1 MTRRLRGALHA
12 YVAVTGGA
20 DTVSVIFV
28 DAHARVLE
36 HVALAASHAGAAC
49 GRALRGI
56 VYALWRSR
64 KLGYRRVAVHSD
76 VPAAAALLAGER
88 RLESSLI
95 GPYLE
100 ARALMRAYRWV
111 RVDVGELRWWHAPAP
126 ITGNLTEQL
135 SVLPQECIPAAP
147 AHARRGDDPIET
159 SVLAREHTLR

>member
-1 MTRRLRGALHA
+1 MTRRPRGALHA
-12 YVAVTGGA
+12 YVAVTGDA

-36 HVALAASHAGAAC
+36 HVALAASHAGTAC

-76 VPAAAALLAGER
+76 VPAAASLLAGER

-100 ARALMRAYRWV
+100 ARALMRAYRWA

-126 ITGNLTEQL
+126 TTGSLTEQL
-135 SVLPQECIPAAP
+135 SVLPHECIPAAP
-147 AHARRGDDPIET
+147 AHARRGDTPIET